1 MIIAGVLIETTPGRA
16 PGVAAAL
23 TGRADLEL
31 CGGDGDHRLAGVWTA
46 ESGERLEALAE
57 ALIQDHEDVLGV
69 FPTLVGD
76 DAEGG
81 RPPMK
86 QLHG

>member
-1 MIIAGVLIETTPGRA
+1 MIVAGVLIETTPGRA
-16 PGVAAAL
+16 PSVAAAL
-23 TGRADLEL
+23 ADRTDLEL

-46 ESGERLEALAE
+46 ESGERLEKLAE
-57 ALIQDHEDVLGV
+57 ALIADHEDVLGV

-81 RPPMK
+81 RPAMR
-86 QLHG
+86 QFQR